1 VTLNREI
8 TDTIRDAIYM
18 KERKKLAAYYGD
30 LLVLFTR
37 HMCEYDSDQVE
48 FWVQQDYFP
57 SKQCIEVCRD
67 KKNLLAEAKLLEKMN
82 DCKSAI

>member
-1 VTLNREI
+1 MDPHPFEQYHFIRTLIVTLNREI

-48 FWVQQDYFP
+48 FWVQ
-57 SKQCIEVCRD
+57 
-67 KKNLLAEAKLLEKMN
+67 
-82 DCKSAI
+82 

>member
-1 VTLNREI
+1 MTLNREI

-48 FWVQQDYFP
+48 FWVQ
-57 SKQCIEVCRD
+57 
-67 KKNLLAEAKLLEKMN
+67 
-82 DCKSAI
+82 